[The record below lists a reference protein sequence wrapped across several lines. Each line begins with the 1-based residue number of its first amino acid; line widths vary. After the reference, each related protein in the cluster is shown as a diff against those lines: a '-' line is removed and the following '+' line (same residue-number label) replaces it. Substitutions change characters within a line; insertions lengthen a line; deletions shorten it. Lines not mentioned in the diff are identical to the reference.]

1 MINHMGFVCFIKNM
15 MINHNIEING
25 KRIVNCYIKDFKV
38 KIVYED
44 GDFIQIKIKNK
55 SSCGGTDKRTVE
67 NKKMTGT
74 IMNYEGD

>member
-1 MINHMGFVCFIKNM
+1 MVNHMGFVSFIKSM

-25 KRIVNCYIKDFKV
+25 KRVVNCYIQDFKI

-55 SSCGGTDKRTVE
+55 SSCKKADTKKIE
-67 NKKMTGT
+67 NKKMTGI

>member
-1 MINHMGFVCFIKNM
+1 MVNHMGFVSFMKNI

-25 KRIVNCYIKDFKV
+25 KRVVNCYIQDFKI

-55 SSCGGTDKRTVE
+55 PGGIDKKTVE
-67 NKKMTGT
+67 NKKMTAGT

>member
-1 MINHMGFVCFIKNM
+1 MVNHMGFVSFIKNM

-25 KRIVNCYIKDFKV
+25 KRVVNCYIQDFKI

-55 SSCGGTDKRTVE
+55 GGAADKKIVE

>member
-55 SSCGGTDKRTVE
+55 CGVADKKAAVE

-74 IMNYEGD
+74 IMNYEGG

>member
-1 MINHMGFVCFIKNM
+1 MVNHMGFVSFIKSM

-25 KRIVNCYIKDFKV
+25 KRVVNCYIQDFKI

-74 IMNYEGD
+74 IMNYGGD